1 MLRATAIRELTVDAP
16 RGPHGGRFIAAGS
29 GLVRAGEHLYVI
41 ADDERE
47 IAVFP
52 AEGDEP
58 GHLRRLLPGEL
69 PADPAERKRVKPDFE
84 ALVVLPAQ
92 DDDASAALLAF
103 ESGSRKSRRGGVIW
117 GLDESGALV
126 GDPRRLDLAPLYSAL
141 DIPDLNI
148 EGAAVA
154 GERLLL
160 FQRGNGRGAVNA
172 VIALSL
178 ELAMPDLARG
188 RLSAGAVV
196 AERRYDLGEVNG
208 VRLAFTD
215 AAALPDGRIVYTAV
229 AEGGDDTYHD
239 GGCAGAGVGII
250 DEQGNK
256 QRWEPL
262 DPPAKVEGVEAR
274 LDGDGI
280 ELLMV
285 ADADDPGSPSPLL
298 SARLPASRDVRHTG
312 ELGTR

>member
-16 RGPHGGRFIAAGS
+16 RGPNRGHFIAAGS
-29 GLVRAGEHLYVI
+29 GLVRTGEHLYVI

-58 GHLRRLLPGEL
+58 GRLRRLLPGEL
-69 PADPAERKRVKPDFE
+69 PADPKERKRVKPDFE
-84 ALVVLPAQ
+84 ALVLLPSQ
-92 DDDASAALLAF
+92 DDHGGAALLAF
-103 ESGSRKSRRGGVIW
+103 ESGSRESRRGGVIW
-117 GLDESGALV
+117 GLDENGALA

-154 GERLLL
+154 GERLLM
-160 FQRGNGRGAVNA
+160 FQRGNGRAAVNA

-178 ELAMPDLARG
+178 ERAMPDLARG
-188 RLSAGAVV
+188 RLSADAVV
-196 AERRYDLGEVNG
+196 AERRYDLGDIDG

-239 GGCAGAGVGII
+239 GNCAGAGVGVLGA
-250 DEQGNK
+250 DGEQ
-256 QRWEPL
+256 QRWEAL

-274 LDGDGI
+274 IDGDAI

-298 SARLPASRDVRHTG
+298 AARLA
-312 ELGTR
+312 